1 MDLQSL
7 KTFVACVEEKSLS
20 RCADRLNVV
29 ASAVSKRLAELEREH
44 GVSLLRR
51 TGRGVEPT
59 AAGEALYRHATSLLS
74 AARQLE
80 RTLASFRDD
89 GESHIRIAACR
100 SVVLQYLPR
109 AISLLRR
116 VCPGHRVDIVEA
128 SSVEIPALVT
138 QGEAE
143 IGIYHAPFP
152 PPGLHFVEY
161 RRERVALVVPMGHA
175 LARSGPVR
183 FFDTLDHDYV
193 GYFPR
198 HDLANF
204 QRLIGE
210 NLPRPI
216 NVSAQ
221 VSNPEARCM
230 LVREGLG
237 LALMA
242 EGLARTYAE
251 RTGVEVVTL
260 ADEWAGRQI
269 WMACV
274 DPAALPEG
282 ARELFARPQA

>member
-1 MDLQSL
+1 MDLQGL
-7 KTFVACVEEKSLS
+7 RTFVACVEEKNLS
-20 RCADRLNVV
+20 RCAEKLNVV
-29 ASAVSKRLAELEREH
+29 ASAVSKRLAELEREY
-44 GVSLLRR
+44 GVTLLRR

-59 AAGEALYRHATSLLS
+59 AAGQALYRHATSLLG
-74 AARQLE
+74 AVRQME
-80 RTLASFRDD
+80 RTLASFRGD

-109 AISLLRR
+109 VISDLRR
-116 VCPGHRVDIVEA
+116 ACPDYRVDIVEA
-128 SSVEIPALVT
+128 SSVETPALVA

-143 IGIYHAPFP
+143 IGMYHAPFP
-152 PPGLHFVEY
+152 PPGLRCVEHC
-161 RRERVALVVPMGHA
+161 RERVVLVVPTGHP
-175 LARSGPVR
+175 LAQRGSVK
-183 FFDTLDHDYV
+183 FFDTLDYDYV

-198 HDLANF
+198 HDLASF

-210 NLPRPI
+210 SLPKPI

-242 EGLARTYAE
+242 EGLARTYAA
-251 RTGVEVVTL
+251 RTGVEVVML
-260 ADEWAGRQI
+260 EDDWADRRI
-269 WMACV
+269 WLVCG

-282 ARELFARPQA
+282 ARHLFEPASA